1 MSGKIGF
8 ITPLVVKFKKL
19 HPAASTPKQSHPGD
33 AGWDLTAV
41 RVERIGKNRVRVH
54 SGIAVEIPYGYQ
66 GELRSR
72 SSIFKKDGEVILSNC
87 VGTIDAGYRGE
98 VMAVF
103 YCSDLCDVPFDIGE
117 RFAQLVIMP
126 VPHVVFEESEELS
139 ESERGSGGY
148 GSSGA

>member
-1 MSGKIGF
+1 MKVKY
-8 ITPLVVKFKKL
+8 TPLPITVKFKKL
-19 HPAASTPKQSHPGD
+19 HPAAEAPKKSHPDD

-41 RVERIGKNRVRVH
+41 QVERIGKNRVRVH

-66 GELRSR
+66 GELRAR
-72 SSIFKKDGEVILSNC
+72 SSVYKKDGEVILSNC

-103 YCSDLCDVPFDIGE
+103 YGSDLCDIPFEIGE

-126 VPHVVFEESEELS
+126 VPDVVFEESAELS
-139 ESERGSGGY
+139 ESSRGSGGY
-148 GSSGA
+148 GSTGR

>member
-8 ITPLVVKFKKL
+8 DTPLVVKFKKL
-19 HPAASTPKQSHPGD
+19 HPAAESPKQSHPGD

-41 RVERIGKNRVRVH
+41 EIERLENGLVRVH

-66 GELRSR
+66 GELRPR
-72 SSIFKKDGEVILSNC
+72 SSIYKKECRPILSNC

-103 YCSDLCDVPFDIGE
+103 YVSPAHELPFEIGE

-126 VPHVVFEESEELS
+126 VSEVKFIESEELS
-139 ESERGSGGY
+139 DSERGTGGY
-148 GSSGA
+148 GSSGS

>member
-8 ITPLVVKFKKL
+8 ITALVVKYKKL
-19 HPAASTPKQSHPGD
+19 HPAAIAPKRAHAGD

-41 RVERIGKNRVRVH
+41 RVERIGKNRVRVY
-54 SGIAVEIPYGYQ
+54 SGIAVEIPEGYQ
-66 GELRSR
+66 GELRAR
-72 SSIFKKDGEVILSNC
+72 SSIHEKDGEVLLSNC

-103 YCSDLCDVPFDIGE
+103 YCSDLCKLPFAVGE

-126 VPHVVFEESEELS
+126 VPDVVFEEADNLS
-139 ESERGSGGY
+139 ESDRGTGGY
-148 GSSGA
+148 GSTGR